1 MLTRILAVALAAGSL
16 VCATAQA
23 QTGTGTLG
31 NSTSDKTRPSTAPT
45 TALSD
50 SDRIHQ
56 PTAANSDKTRP
67 SGGAMA
73 HPIAA
78 NQAHQAMAPS
88 SETTKPSGLTTE
100 TPESSASNLAHQPM
114 APSSET
120 TRPSG
125 LTIQSS
131 SSSHASSFDPSQYK
145 TKTECPNVASAACVD

>member
-16 VCATAQA
+16 VFASAQA
-23 QTGTGTLG
+23 QTGTGPLG
-31 NSTSDKTRPSTAPT
+31 NGHSDKTRPSTAPT

-56 PTAANSDKTRP
+56 PMAANSDKTRP

-73 HPIAA
+73 HPIAS

-100 TPESSASNLAHQPM
+100 TTGTSASNQAHQSI

-120 TRPSG
+120 TRPGG

-131 SSSHASSFDPSQYK
+131 GSSHASSFDPSQHK
-145 TKTECPNVASAACVD
+145 GNTQCPSAASGACVD